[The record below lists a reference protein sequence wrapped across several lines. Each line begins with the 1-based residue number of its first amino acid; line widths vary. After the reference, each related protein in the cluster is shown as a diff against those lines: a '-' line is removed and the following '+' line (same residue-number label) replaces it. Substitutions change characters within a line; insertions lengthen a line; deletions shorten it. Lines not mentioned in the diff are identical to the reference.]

1 MSFVRAGVG
10 LLHVTHNA
18 SRLQVNCCYW
28 STHWQYCYIPYL
40 LGPSPLFSGFPVM
53 FPPVPDHFCTFYAYF
68 VPFFSVVFLIMPLSV
83 PFHVFRLFPS
93 IPLFRLV
100 SFQFSILG
108 SDCSESGSLP
118 LIHLHL
124 CLATI
129 LFPIDLHILLSFDHM
144 TPFPLRIMI
153 CPLIVLLSGK
163 LCSYSLAC
171 NWTKPSVTWPS
182 INLNTQSL
190 SVSVLAS

>member
-28 STHWQYCYIPYL
+28 STQYCYIPYL
-40 LGPSPLFSGFPVM
+40 LGPSPSFSGFPVM
-53 FPPVPDHFCTFYAYF
+53 FPPVPDHFRTFYAYF
-68 VPFFSVVFLIMPLSV
+68 VPFFSVVFLIIPLSV
-83 PFHVFRLFPS
+83 PFHVFHLFPS

-108 SDCSESGSLP
+108 SDCSESSDP
-118 LIHLHL
+118 F
-124 CLATI
+124 TF
-129 LFPIDLHILLSFDHM
+129 LFGHNSVSHWSPYIIVFWSHDPHF
-144 TPFPLRIMI
+144 PFELWS
-153 CPLIVLLSGK
+153 VLLLFCSVYKSGK